1 VKEFLLS
8 QSDYIYFIGGFASLL
23 FALLLGGTA
32 RRAESDLLQRALFS
46 LACFAALQ
54 AALQWVK
61 VWSVVSGNSSLHL
74 LVVVLFGAS
83 LVTLLPALRGVH
95 LWQRMIT
102 TRRGLAL
109 FLFGLGTLF
118 PLIAE
123 IINFLAW
130 LAPAL
135 QSFCAVIALWIFW
148 LSYEGERP
156 RQKWM
161 LAGGIALIVSAGWW
175 AGHWN
180 GQIKDNE
187 LRAELLNQ
195 ATAIVK
201 TIEPGRAKRLSFTAK
216 DNLHPT
222 ALSLREQLSS
232 FAKAMGYRRVWTL
245 RLRDGKFY
253 YGPQSLPV
261 NHRAAPPPGTLYKQP
276 TLEIQRAFQ
285 TGKRTA
291 IGPYAEREGAF
302 VTGLVPVPDPQ
313 NDKPMFFL
321 GLDVAAGQW
330 QQHVALRRLM
340 PAAFVLVISFLIIG
354 GYCALRQRARLS
366 HEANQAH
373 GWQRHTESLLAA
385 AFGLVLTLAVSLL
398 IHDAQA
404 RNRRQIFAQLADGQI
419 GRIWETVHTI
429 RHSRLSGLAGF
440 FDSMKKVNLKQF
452 HLYSDPQARSGAI
465 QAIWWVGRVPQ
476 EKKQQVEI
484 STRREWEK
492 EVSETGTPEW
502 QINGAAFAFVEKNRR
517 GQTVPIGQRD
527 VFYPVLYVNPPKGNE
542 AILGF
547 DLGSEP
553 LYRAVLEETMGS
565 GMALASDPFDLS
577 RQLNEKSKTAL
588 QPERSDKGMLDQQA
602 MLVVH
607 PVFEGQRPERPPQM
621 ATPAIRAAINEKI
634 RGFIVIEL
642 RLASLLKQALT
653 HSVFESAITG
663 VELFQL
669 KPNAASQWLASWP
682 QAPKGQ
688 SNHSF
693 EARVGQA
700 TQNELLSVYPLF
712 IFNRAYAIAVQPGEA
727 FLAAHSLRG
736 GGVAAVVGLLLTI
749 VLTAF
754 VSFLSNRQR
763 ILETTVRER
772 TKELQIAKQ
781 AADTANQA
789 KSTFLASM
797 SHELRTPMNA
807 ITGMTGLLL
816 RTPLKED
823 QRDYAQTV
831 RDSADVLLSIIND
844 ILDFSKIEAGR
855 MELEQ
860 QPFSVRACVESS
872 LDLVAQ
878 RAREKGLEI
887 GGLIEVTTPPAII
900 GDLTRVRQIL
910 VNFLSN
916 AVKFTQSGEVTLSVE
931 AKPLGDDWH
940 ELHFAVRD
948 TGIGISES
956 SMERLF
962 QSFTQAD
969 ASTTRRFGGTGLG
982 LAISKR
988 LAEAMNGRVWAESH
1002 EGQGSVFHCT
1012 LRVQEARLPELEGE
1026 WVGHIELKEKRVLVV
1041 DDNATNRKILQLQ
1054 IEPWGMKPVVV
1065 ESGAQALEL
1074 LQQGE
1079 RFDLAILDMNMPEVD
1094 GLMLAEA
1101 IRRLPQLSS
1110 LPLIMLTSNS
1120 EIGYDPRLKHFAAFL
1135 NKPVKASALLDRF
1148 MEVLAPTAFT
1158 TLKARSSNQ
1167 DDELNGQMAEQHP
1180 LQILLAEDN
1189 AINQKVALS
1198 VLERLGYRAD
1208 VAANGK
1214 EVLAAVQQRT
1224 YDVILMDVQMPEM
1237 DGLEATRQLCQLLP
1251 VPVRPRIIAMT
1262 ANALHGDREE
1272 CLAAGMDDYLSKPF
1286 APHELVA
1293 ALSRTDL
1300 RSVDKTSDE
1309 VSDDEASEEVAVSL
1323 PPAETPV
1330 FDVAGLEQLKAILG
1344 QKADELLPGLI
1355 DDFFQ
1360 SAPNLIA
1367 LAKEGLETNQPVEM
1381 RRAAHTLKSNSRD
1394 FGALALSEVAREL
1407 EAKSKENVP
1416 ADAAKLIEQL
1426 EGEFAKVKPLLAE
1439 VQGRML
1445 NGSNADGNA

>member
-1 VKEFLLS
+1 
-8 QSDYIYFIGGFASLL
+8 
-23 FALLLGGTA
+23 
-32 RRAESDLLQRALFS
+32 
-46 LACFAALQ
+46 
-54 AALQWVK
+54 
-61 VWSVVSGNSSLHL
+61 
-74 LVVVLFGAS
+74 
-83 LVTLLPALRGVH
+83 
-95 LWQRMIT
+95 
-102 TRRGLAL
+102 
-109 FLFGLGTLF
+109 
-118 PLIAE
+118 
-123 IINFLAW
+123 
-130 LAPAL
+130 
-135 QSFCAVIALWIFW
+135 
-148 LSYEGERP
+148 
-156 RQKWM
+156 
-161 LAGGIALIVSAGWW
+161 
-175 AGHWN
+175 
-180 GQIKDNE
+180 
-187 LRAELLNQ
+187 
-195 ATAIVK
+195 
-201 TIEPGRAKRLSFTAK
+201 
-216 DNLHPT
+216 
-222 ALSLREQLSS
+222 
-232 FAKAMGYRRVWTL
+232 
-245 RLRDGKFY
+245 
-253 YGPQSLPV
+253 
-261 NHRAAPPPGTLYKQP
+261 
-276 TLEIQRAFQ
+276 
-285 TGKRTA
+285 
-291 IGPYAEREGAF
+291 
-302 VTGLVPVPDPQ
+302 VPV
-313 NDKPMFFL
+313 
-321 GLDVAAGQW
+321 
-330 QQHVALRRLM
+330 
-340 PAAFVLVISFLIIG
+340 
-354 GYCALRQRARLS
+354 
-366 HEANQAH
+366 
-373 GWQRHTESLLAA
+373 
-385 AFGLVLTLAVSLL
+385 
-398 IHDAQA
+398 
-404 RNRRQIFAQLADGQI
+404 
-419 GRIWETVHTI
+419 
-429 RHSRLSGLAGF
+429 
-440 FDSMKKVNLKQF
+440 KK
-452 HLYSDPQARSGAI
+452 
-465 QAIWWVGRVPQ
+465 
-476 EKKQQVEI
+476 
-484 STRREWEK
+484 
-492 EVSETGTPEW
+492 
-502 QINGAAFAFVEKNRR
+502 
-517 GQTVPIGQRD
+517 RD
-527 VFYPVLYVNPPKGNE
+527 TFYPVLYVNPPQGNE

-547 DLGSEP
+547 DIGSDP
-553 LYRAVLEETMGS
+553 LYRAVIEETMGS

-577 RQLNEKSKTAL
+577 RQLNEKGETAL
-588 QPERSDKGMLDQQA
+588 QPERGDKSILDQQA

-607 PVFEGQRPERPPQM
+607 PVFKGNRPERPPQM
-621 ATPAIRAAINEKI
+621 ETPAMRAAMAGNI
-634 RGFIVIEL
+634 RGFIIIEL
-642 RLASLLKQALT
+642 RLTSLLKQALT

-669 KPNAASQWLASWP
+669 KPNTTSQWLASWP

-693 EARVGQA
+693 EARVGQS
-700 TQNELLSVYPLF
+700 TKDDLLSVYPLF

-736 GGVAAVVGLLLTI
+736 GGIAAGVGLLLTI

-754 VSFLSNRQR
+754 VSFLSNRQMV
-763 ILETTVRER
+763 LETTVRER

-781 AADTANQA
+781 AADDANQA

-844 ILDFSKIEAGR
+844 ILDFSKIEAGK
-855 MELEQ
+855 MELEN

-887 GGLIEVTTPPAII
+887 GGLIEANTPPAII

-916 AVKFTQSGEVTLSVE
+916 AVKFTQSGEVALSVQ
-931 AKPLGDDWH
+931 ATPLGDDWH

-948 TGIGISES
+948 TGIGISDS

-988 LAEAMNGRVWAESH
+988 LAEAMNGRVWAESQ

-1012 LRVQEARLPELEGE
+1012 LRVQEAHLPELGDE

-1054 IEPWGMKPVVV
+1054 MEPWGMKPIVV

-1101 IRRLPQLSS
+1101 IRQLPQTSS

-1120 EIGYDPRLKHFAAFL
+1120 EIGYDPRQKHFAAFL

-1148 MEVLAPTAFT
+1148 MEVLAPMAFT
-1158 TLKARSSNQ
+1158 TLQARSSNEN
-1167 DDELNGQMAEQHP
+1167 DELNGQMAEQHP
-1180 LQILLAEDN
+1180 LRILLAEDN

-1208 VAANGK
+1208 VAANGR
-1214 EVLAAVQQRT
+1214 EVLAAVQQQT

-1237 DGLEATRQLCQLLP
+1237 DGLEATRQLCRLLP
-1251 VPVRPRIIAMT
+1251 TPLRPRIIAMT
-1262 ANALHGDREE
+1262 ANALQGDREE
-1272 CLAAGMDDYLSKPF
+1272 CLAVGMDDYVSKPF

-1293 ALSRTDL
+1293 ALSRT
-1300 RSVDKTSDE
+1300 RSSIVDKAVDKSSDA
-1309 VSDDEASEEVAVSL
+1309 EALEEFTVPSSPV
-1323 PPAETPV
+1323 ETPV
-1330 FDVAGLEQLKAILG
+1330 FDVTGLEQLKAILG
-1344 QKADELLPGLI
+1344 QKAEELLPDLI

-1367 LAKEGLETNQPVEM
+1367 LAKEALETKQAIEM
-1381 RRAAHTLKSNSRD
+1381 RRAAHTLKSNSHD

-1407 EAKSKENVP
+1407 EAKSREDVP

-1426 EGEFAKVKPLLAE
+1426 EGEFAKVKPLLEE

-1445 NGSNADGNA
+1445 NASNANGNS